1 MSMVSAEN
9 YIVIQGWMLTELS
22 LKGNELLVFAIIYG
36 FSQNSD
42 DQYYSGSLQYLAE
55 WTNSTKR
62 TVMTI
67 LKNLNEKGYIVKHEE
82 VKNGVRFCR
91 YCASDFTSME
101 KISPPHEKVSPGG
114 SEKLSHGGEKVSP
127 NNLDNN
133 LDNKKI
139 AKKPRSNVFTPPTVD
154 EVEAYCQEM
163 GYGID
168 PDRFVDYYTAN
179 GWMAGKT
186 HMKDWKAAVRNWER
200 SRKEKKNNGKR
211 GGSLL
216 EQIMNA

>member
-1 MSMVSAEN
+1 MNMVSAEN
-9 YIVIQGWMLTELS
+9 YIVIQGWMLTELA

-36 FSQNSD
+36 FSQNSE

-67 LKNLNEKGYIVKHEE
+67 LKSLNEKGYIVKHEE
-82 VKNGVRFCR
+82 SRNGVRFCR
-91 YCASDFTSME
+91 YCASDFTSSE
-101 KISPPHEKVSPGG
+101 KISPPYEKVSPGG
-114 SEKLSHGGEKVSP
+114 SEKTSQGCEKVSP
-127 NNLDNN
+127 NNLVNN
-133 LDNKKI
+133 IDNKKI
-139 AKKPRSNVFTPPTVD
+139 AKNSRSNVFVPPTVED
-154 EVEAYCQEM
+154 VEEYCQQM
-163 GYGID
+163 GYGIN

-179 GWMAGKT
+179 GWMTGKT

-200 SRKEKKNNGKR
+200 TRKEERKKK